1 MSSVKITCNQGSAQL
16 TVCRV
21 TAGNGNGNG
30 NGNYNGNGNGNG

>member
-1 MSSVKITCNQGSAQL
+1 VKITCKRGSAQL